1 MDKVASFGGGV
12 RVADALMALCATELR
27 EVGEPEG
34 FADLTGLRFKKD
46 AGVKLSLESV
56 PRTGEGTGDAVD
68 MAVFLAMA
76 IMDGGSG

>member
-1 MDKVASFGGGV
+1 M
-12 RVADALMALCATELR
+12 RVADALMELCATELR

-46 AGVKLSLESV
+46 EGVELSLDSV
-56 PRTGEGTGDAVD
+56 PRAGEGTGEAVD

-76 IMDGGSG
+76 IMDGGGG